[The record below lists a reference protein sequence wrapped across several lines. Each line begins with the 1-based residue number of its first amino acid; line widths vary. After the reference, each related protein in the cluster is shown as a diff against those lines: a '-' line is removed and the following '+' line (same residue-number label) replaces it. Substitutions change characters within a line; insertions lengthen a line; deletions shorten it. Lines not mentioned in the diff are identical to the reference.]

1 LNSAIFKH
9 FREEEFGSLVKVF
22 DDTPTTGNNIG
33 KRLDRWIF
41 EEKGKNKILYQAEI
55 KNWAA
60 RAIGGSNVAID
71 IGIQKLSELIRQNWN
86 HQFLD
91 INKKE
96 KNGINKVFIE
106 MKEKEGLKNK
116 INGKYEKV
124 PLLIIWEAAHPRGE
138 NKQWYRYQVNKKYF
152 DFDYCYIFSCS
163 LYLRYLYA
171 KKVKKISLEMTN
183 VERRLLNMNRLFY
196 FKS

>member
-1 LNSAIFKH
+1 MNSAIFKH

-124 PLLIIWEAAHPRGE
+124 PLLIIWEAG
-138 NKQWYRYQVNKKYF
+138 
-152 DFDYCYIFSCS
+152 C
-163 LYLRYLYA
+163 
-171 KKVKKISLEMTN
+171 LE
-183 VERRLLNMNRLFY
+183 
-196 FKS
+196 